1 MNCLL
6 VEFIEHYKSSND
18 VSFEGLNGLRN
29 RLNPS
34 ELKKCNLPKR
44 FQNFS
49 YMLGRWISCLSEKTI
64 MIDHSFSDIR
74 NSLYDSL
81 IDYEY
86 RYHKSIDGHTVKEY
100 ERPIRVKLIEDLI
113 KIQTLANDN
122 RLDIEAVECVLI
134 EMNERLR

>member
-34 ELKKCNLPKR
+34 ELEKCNLPKR
-44 FQNFS
+44 FQNLS
-49 YMLGRWISCLSEKTI
+49 YMLGRWISRLREKPI

-86 RYHKSIDGHTVKEY
+86 RYHKSIDGHTVKEH

>member
-34 ELKKCNLPKR
+34 ELEKCNLPKR
-44 FQNFS
+44 SQNFS
-49 YMLGRWISCLSEKTI
+49 YMLGRWISCLEEEKF
-64 MIDHSFSDIR
+64 MIDHSSSDVR

-81 IDYEY
+81 INYEQ
-86 RYHKSIDGHTVKEY
+86 KSPITIGRHTINKNEVPF
-100 ERPIRVKLIEDLI
+100 RNKLIEDLI